1 MNASKMI
8 ELINRQPF
16 EPLEVHLSDG
26 TVFNVE
32 SPHLIATSRNQVTFT
47 VYSDDDESARY
58 VAYRNVTQVVTKEP
72 TGA

>member
-16 EPLEVHLSDG
+16 EPIEVHLNDG
-26 TVFNVE
+26 TVFTVE
-32 SPHLIATSRNQVTFT
+32 SPHLIATSRHQATFT
-47 VYSDDDESARY
+47 VYSDDDDSARY